1 MGPDPGIWPPLEGTW
16 GRQLCVP
23 GGAPAGAIWGLDGA
37 PSSSLGVSSRP
48 MHRVLGYTETGW
60 LCIFA
65 QHFIDFLQ
73 QRGSEP
79 NVYLPLGRETFL
91 SFRGGQ

>member
-23 GGAPAGAIWGLDGA
+23 GGAPAQASWGLGGA
-37 PSSSLGVSSRP
+37 PSSSLGVSTRP
-48 MHRVLGYTETGW
+48 VHRVLGDTETGW

-65 QHFIDFLQ
+65 PQHFIDFLQ
-73 QRGSEP
+73 QTGSELW
-79 NVYLPLGRETFL
+79 VHAFT
-91 SFRGGQ
+91 